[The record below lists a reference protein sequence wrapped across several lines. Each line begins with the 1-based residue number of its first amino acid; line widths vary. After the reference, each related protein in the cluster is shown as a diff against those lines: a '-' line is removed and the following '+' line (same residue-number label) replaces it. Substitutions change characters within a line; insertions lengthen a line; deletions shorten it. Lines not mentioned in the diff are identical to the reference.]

1 MFGYWNISLRLT
13 WALFGGRWDCNR
25 LLAKLYDCWCRQDP
39 LLQKADSPPDC
50 LYQRHPSWW
59 IFRICLFN
67 SQISEEDD
75 AFLKMAKMTKLSLCV
90 NVPCGESR
98 VQGCVRKSEF
108 TMILQKLVTTNRN
121 LSRDSKLASWHKNKQ
136 KTNKQTK
143 AATQDALN
151 TSGH

>member
-1 MFGYWNISLRLT
+1 
-13 WALFGGRWDCNR
+13 
-25 LLAKLYDCWCRQDP
+25 
-39 LLQKADSPPDC
+39 
-50 LYQRHPSWW
+50 
-59 IFRICLFN
+59 
-67 SQISEEDD
+67 
-75 AFLKMAKMTKLSLCV
+75 MAKMTKLSLCV